1 MSLKSARAYKARQ
14 RQREQDS
21 QQGSESYEK
30 MPGLVLDFSNTD
42 RKWQR
47 RWMAVLSAESELESF
62 LDIAELDAEADLE
75 VGIELPENIAEELK
89 KERLK
94 LANFEEQ
101 RDKMILGVVVKVPE
115 SVLRADAPEDL
126 DWNDRASLDYIR
138 GDRWGDLVVGITVAS
153 NGNVRANF

>member
-1 MSLKSARAYKARQ
+1 MKKRSRRIAQ
-14 RQREQDS
+14 QNEQV
-21 QQGSESYEK
+21 GSESYEK
-30 MPGLVLDFSNTD
+30 MPGLVLDFSKTD

-47 RWMAVLSAESELESF
+47 QWMAVLSAETELESI
-62 LDIAELDAEADLE
+62 LDVAELDAEADLE
-75 VGIELPENIAEELK
+75 VGIELPEDIAEELK

-94 LANFEEQ
+94 LAKFEEK
-101 RDKMILGVVVKVPE
+101 RDEMILGVVVKVPE
-115 SVLRADAPEDL
+115 SVLQADAPEDL